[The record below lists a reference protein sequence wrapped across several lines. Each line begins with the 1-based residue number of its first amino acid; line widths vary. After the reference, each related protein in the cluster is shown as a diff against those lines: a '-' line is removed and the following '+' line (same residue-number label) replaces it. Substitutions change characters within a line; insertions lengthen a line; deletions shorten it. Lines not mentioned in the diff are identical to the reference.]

1 VLTQK
6 ELAAKL
12 GVSDRTVRNWVAAG
26 CPVVGSGRSACH
38 DEGAV
43 RAWLHRTGRDRAKI
57 APVAPAAPESDAQ
70 PESLGGPVKAM
81 ENAVV
86 AAARS
91 AKLSPPPSAA
101 DERRM
106 ALDARGRS
114 WLCAELAIRRVQERL
129 EGDEIDPSPA
139 QAEAL
144 ARAART
150 LSEAVRGDA
159 SEGTRRTLRDSLVA
173 GMRQW
178 AKQWG
183 RPALD
188 ELVREATA

>member
-1 VLTQK
+1 M
-6 ELAAKL
+6 
-12 GVSDRTVRNWVAAG
+12 
-26 CPVVGSGRSACH
+26 
-38 DEGAV
+38 

-57 APVAPAAPESDAQ
+57 VPATPVAVEAPATNPDRVA
-70 PESLGGPVKAM
+70 GPVRAM
-81 ENAVV
+81 EEAVC
-86 AAARS
+86 AAVKSAR
-91 AKLSPPPSAA
+91 LSPPPSAA